1 MKKSGTS
8 LNSGVFAE
16 RSGHVLLPQ
25 QKRSREALSN
35 IVIAAEKLLRKKGID
50 GFTITEV
57 ANLAKMPVGNIYR
70 RFEGRDELLQALKE
84 EVMLRI
90 ENSIID
96 RISKQKF
103 SNIETVVNAFADAAV
118 ESISQDAEINHIFL
132 NWKSDKFTSDIEN
145 GAAAHMR
152 VYVQYREAITPFL
165 MNLNKKKVEQI
176 SRVSFTIVAI
186 AVTDKVKGGD
196 PILNE
201 LSWTALAAEFGK
213 AALQY
218 IQAYL

>member
-1 MKKSGTS
+1 
-8 LNSGVFAE
+8 
-16 RSGHVLLPQ
+16 
-25 QKRSREALSN
+25 
-35 IVIAAEKLLRKKGID
+35 EKLLRKKGID

-103 SNIETVVNAFADAAV
+103 SDIETVVNAFADAAV

-165 MNLNKKKVEQI
+165 RNLNKKK
-176 SRVSFTIVAI
+176 
-186 AVTDKVKGGD
+186 
-196 PILNE
+196 
-201 LSWTALAAEFGK
+201 
-213 AALQY
+213 
-218 IQAYL
+218 